1 MAFIVET
8 PQRLPDARNWEL
20 WTEGGPVAEITGL
33 KPRLA
38 SWNRSDHPDQIRL
51 REYLRDLSVEL
62 GPLTAMQPLFLKMMI
77 DVEEPGRLERHHDLD
92 NYLTPVVAHLGPRQF
107 RYVEAVKR
115 VGGGSDLRIGLAV
128 PLVSAAISAECE
140 HFSCAAGAGAQEKR
154 WKEGVR
160 SALMQAGAQR
170 LPAGLVEA
178 RVAWRCSARR
188 NWVWLWKPTIDA
200 MGPILGQADPRN
212 PYNPNDDRIV
222 RLCLHVFY
230 DETRAH
236 AVDVAMWW
244 RSLGTAADAKRSQ
257 LNTEVGR
264 STQ

>member
-77 DVEEPGRLERHHDLD
+77 DVEEPARLERHHDLD

-115 VGGGSDLRIGLAV
+115 VGGGFRPSNWFG
-128 PLVSAAISAECE
+128 SAT
-140 HFSCAAGAGAQEKR
+140 AQRGHLCRVRAFLMRRRRGSTGEAL
-154 WKEGVR
+154 EGVR
-160 SALMQAGAQR
+160 SPLSCR
-170 LPAGLVEA
+170 PA
-178 RVAWRCSARR
+178 
-188 NWVWLWKPTIDA
+188 
-200 MGPILGQADPRN
+200 
-212 PYNPNDDRIV
+212 
-222 RLCLHVFY
+222 
-230 DETRAH
+230 
-236 AVDVAMWW
+236 
-244 RSLGTAADAKRSQ
+244 RSDYLLA
-257 LNTEVGR
+257 
-264 STQ
+264 

>member
-1 MAFIVET
+1 VSVAFIVET

-62 GPLTAMQPLFLKMMI
+62 GPLTAMQPLFLMWKNR
-77 DVEEPGRLERHHDLD
+77 DVWSVITISTTISPGRRSLGSA
-92 NYLTPVVAHLGPRQF
+92 PVPVRRSGQA
-107 RYVEAVKR
+107 

-128 PLVSAAISAECE
+128 PLLSAAISAECE

-160 SALMQAGAQR
+160 SALMQAGAQQ

-212 PYNPNDDRIV
+212 PYHPNDDRIV

-230 DETRAH
+230 DETIAH

-244 RSLGTAADAKRSQ
+244 RSLGTAADARRSQ